1 VKTTRT
7 SEDSTPARIAQLAK
21 DAQAKRP
28 RIRTFLEIYGEVYSK
43 AVIGVAACAFL
54 AMIASG
60 VPVIGT
66 TGTRGALYRA
76 MGLLTVASP
85 CALVLVPMAYVSA
98 IATLATKGIIL
109 KGGRVLDAARKCRII
124 AMDKTGTLTTG
135 TLELQEVIPIECEQ
149 ASTELDSNDILG
161 IAKSLSL
168 RSSHPVS
175 DAVIAKANA
184 MGLAN
189 VDMNV
194 EDFLLVPGGGVTG
207 KVKVQDVLV
216 SAKFGSQEF
225 VAQDLSDRDIKS
237 IKTSIQS
244 QNMKNTI
251 LSFLVLEWKTEEGLS
266 ARSISLFQC
275 EDTLRDASYQAV
287 HSLLSGTWFTGKNA
301 IDADKCDVIMLTGDN
316 EDSARKIASRV
327 GIDHVYAGLSPD
339 EKLKHIKTLGR
350 ENDLENLKRSKSPV
364 LMIGDGLNDA
374 AALSA
379 ARVGVAISSPAS
391 AAASMASDV
400 VVMNYKSGVS
410 SVPLLLRISR
420 YTHHIVLQNVA
431 LAAGSIL
438 ILALPTV
445 LGFIPLWLAVMFH
458 EGSTLLVAL
467 NSLRLLRF
475 SM

>member
-1 VKTTRT
+1 MV
-7 SEDSTPARIAQLAK
+7 
-21 DAQAKRP
+21 
-28 RIRTFLEIYGEVYSK
+28 
-43 AVIGVAACAFL
+43 
-54 AMIASG
+54 ASG

-66 TGTRGALYRA
+66 AGTRGALYRA

-98 IATLATKGIIL
+98 IAALATKGIIL

-135 TLELQEVIPIECEQ
+135 TLKLQDVIPIDCEQ
-149 ASTELDSNDILG
+149 ASIALDSNDIMG
-161 IAKSLSL
+161 VAKSLSL

-184 MGLAN
+184 MGLGN
-189 VDMNV
+189 IDLNV
-194 EDFLLVPGGGVTG
+194 EEFLLVPGGGVTG
-207 KVKVQDVLV
+207 RVKVQDVLV
-216 SAKFGSQEF
+216 TAKFGSQEF
-225 VAQDLSDRDIKS
+225 VAKELSERDVES
-237 IKTSIQS
+237 IQTSIES

-251 LSFLVLEWKTEEGLS
+251 LSFLVLEWKSKEGQN

-287 HSLLSGTWFTGKNA
+287 HSLLSGTWFNGNHTIKS
-301 IDADKCDVIMLTGDN
+301 DKCDVIMLTGDN

-339 EKLKHIKTLGR
+339 EKLHHIKTLGR
-350 ENDLENLKRSKSPV
+350 ERNQDTIKRSNSPV

-400 VVMNYKSGVS
+400 VVMNYKSGVA

-420 YTHHIVLQNVA
+420 YTHRIVLQNVA

-475 SM
+475 SL

>member
-1 VKTTRT
+1 
-7 SEDSTPARIAQLAK
+7 
-21 DAQAKRP
+21 
-28 RIRTFLEIYGEVYSK
+28 
-43 AVIGVAACAFL
+43 
-54 AMIASG
+54 
-60 VPVIGT
+60 
-66 TGTRGALYRA
+66 
-76 MGLLTVASP
+76 
-85 CALVLVPMAYVSA
+85 
-98 IATLATKGIIL
+98 
-109 KGGRVLDAARKCRII
+109 
-124 AMDKTGTLTTG
+124 
-135 TLELQEVIPIECEQ
+135 
-149 ASTELDSNDILG
+149 
-161 IAKSLSL
+161 
-168 RSSHPVS
+168 
-175 DAVIAKANA
+175 
-184 MGLAN
+184 
-189 VDMNV
+189 
-194 EDFLLVPGGGVTG
+194 
-207 KVKVQDVLV
+207 
-216 SAKFGSQEF
+216 
-225 VAQDLSDRDIKS
+225 
-237 IKTSIQS
+237 
-244 QNMKNTI
+244 
-251 LSFLVLEWKTEEGLS
+251 
-266 ARSISLFQC
+266 
-275 EDTLRDASYQAV
+275 
-287 HSLLSGTWFTGKNA
+287 
-301 IDADKCDVIMLTGDN
+301 MLTGDN
-316 EDSARKIASRV
+316 EDSARKMASRV